1 MIFHFK
7 KEVLT
12 KKPKRWYAMN
22 PAIPSLIWVD
32 SFIYPMDET
41 EALKQSIKNAGFDNW
56 LHTEKL
62 NRTPGGWYRRQ
73 NIFMYFQSPIEEARF
88 MLWASGGV
96 EV

>member
-1 MIFHFK
+1 MIFHFQK
-7 KEVLT
+7 NVLS

-22 PAIPSLIWVD
+22 PASTSLAWKD
-32 SFIYPMDET
+32 SYMWPEDET
-41 EALKQSIKNAGFDNW
+41 EALKQTIKNAGFGNW

-62 NRTPGGWYRRQ
+62 NRTSLGHYRSQ
-73 NIFMYFQSPIEEARF
+73 KIFMYFQSPIEEARF

>member
-7 KEVLT
+7 KEVLL
-12 KKPKRWYAMN
+12 KKPKRWYAMD
-22 PAIPSLIWVD
+22 PSMQAIVWKD
-32 SFIYPMDET
+32 SYLFPNDET
-41 EALKQSIKNAGFDNW
+41 EALKQKIKNAGFGNW

-62 NRTPGGWYRRQ
+62 NRTSYKSYRTQ
-73 NIFMYFQSPIEEARF
+73 KIFVYFQSPIEEARF